1 MQTAG
6 ISSHPY
12 HVPPRRGPGR
22 PRTTSSSPESNR
34 WHDQA
39 EKLIWDPPLPNFVLV
54 PQDVYPGDTKAARLD
69 PSTFRAPILFRYLN
83 AGTNGVLVGSFLP
96 EIIGKYD
103 KVLDHG
109 YREIKVRVQVCSR
122 DLG

>member
-1 MQTAG
+1 MQTTG

-12 HVPPRRGPGR
+12 HAPQRRGPVR
-22 PRTTSSSPESNR
+22 PRTTSESANR

-54 PQDVYPGDTKAARLD
+54 PQDVYPKDIKTERLD

-96 EIIGKYD
+96 EIIGKDD